1 MKKKIDKYKTL
12 LEFLKVIAPGDNY
25 INLQMAQCSF
35 VSDIMHK
42 AAEGKD
48 FDSSI
53 SPEALNFVKT
63 QSKTVLNDLQKFLEK
78 IKDSEFYNNEENDEY
93 RVVKSEITS
102 FLSIFDKST
111 DDEVRNY
118 YKVTSGIYELLNRK

>member
-12 LEFLKVIAPGDNY
+12 LEFLKVIAPGEIY

-42 AAEGKD
+42 AVEGKD

-63 QSKTVLNDLQKFLEK
+63 QGKTVLKDLQKFLEK
-78 IKDSEFYNNEENDEY
+78 LKDSEFYNNEEDDNY
-93 RVVKSEITS
+93 SVVRSEITS
-102 FLSIFDKST
+102 FLNIFDKST
-111 DDEVRNY
+111 DEDVRKY
-118 YKVTSGIYELLNRK
+118 YTVTSGVYELLK

>member
-12 LEFLKVIAPGDNY
+12 LEFLKIIAPGENY

-42 AAEGKD
+42 AAEGKE

-63 QSKTVLNDLQKFLEK
+63 QGKTVLKELQKFLEK
-78 IKDSEFYNNEENDEY
+78 LKDSEFYNNEEDDNY
-93 RVVKSEITS
+93 SVVRSEITS
-102 FLSIFDKST
+102 FLNIFDKST
-111 DDEVRNY
+111 DEDVRKY
-118 YKVTSGIYELLNRK
+118 YTVTSGVYELLK

>member
-12 LEFLKVIAPGDNY
+12 LEFIKVIAPGENY
-25 INLQMAQCSF
+25 MNLQMAQCSF

-53 SPEALNFVKT
+53 SPEALAFVKT
-63 QSKTVLNDLQKFLEK
+63 YGKKVLFDLQKFLENL
-78 IKDSEFYNNEENDEY
+78 KDSEFFNCEENDNY
-93 RVVKSEITS
+93 KVVRAEIES
-102 FLSIFDKST
+102 FLSIFENSNDK
-111 DDEVRNY
+111 DVREY
-118 YKVTSGIYELLNRK
+118 YRVASEIYGLLKSA

>member
-12 LEFLKVIAPGDNY
+12 LEFLKIIAPGENY

-42 AAEGKD
+42 AVEGKD

-63 QSKTVLNDLQKFLEK
+63 QGKTVLKDLQKFLEK
-78 IKDSEFYNNEENDEY
+78 LKDSEFYNNEEDDNY
-93 RVVKSEITS
+93 SVVRSEITS
-102 FLSIFDKST
+102 FLNIFDKST
-111 DDEVRNY
+111 DEDVRKY
-118 YKVTSGIYELLNRK
+118 YTVTSGVYELLK

>member
-1 MKKKIDKYKTL
+1 MKKKIDKYKIL
-12 LEFLKVIAPGDNY
+12 LEFLKIIAPGENY

-63 QSKTVLNDLQKFLEK
+63 QGKTVLKDLQKFLEK
-78 IKDSEFYNNEENDEY
+78 LKNSEFTNFEENDDY
-93 RVVKSEITS
+93 KIVRSEITS
-102 FLSIFDKST
+102 FLSIFDNSS
-111 DDEVRNY
+111 DEEVRKY
-118 YKVTSGIYELLNRK
+118 YTVTSNVYELLK

>member
-12 LEFLKVIAPGDNY
+12 LEFLKIIAPGEIC

-42 AAEGKD
+42 AVEGKD

-63 QSKTVLNDLQKFLEK
+63 QGKTVLKDLQKFLEK
-78 IKDSEFYNNEENDEY
+78 LKDSEFYNNEEDDNY
-93 RVVKSEITS
+93 SVVRSEITS
-102 FLSIFDKST
+102 FLNIFDKST
-111 DDEVRNY
+111 DEDVRKY
-118 YKVTSGIYELLNRK
+118 YTVTSGVYELLK

>member
-12 LEFLKVIAPGDNY
+12 LEFLKIIAPGENY

-42 AAEGKD
+42 AVEGKD

-63 QSKTVLNDLQKFLEK
+63 YGKKVLFDLQKFLENL
-78 IKDSEFYNNEENDEY
+78 KDSEFFNCEENDNHK
-93 RVVKSEITS
+93 VVRAEIES
-102 FLSIFDKST
+102 FLSIFENSNDK
-111 DDEVRNY
+111 DVREY
-118 YKVTSGIYELLNRK
+118 YRVTSEIYGLLRSA

>member
-1 MKKKIDKYKTL
+1 MKQKIDKYKTL
-12 LEFLKVIAPGDNY
+12 LEFLKVIAPGEIY

-42 AAEGKD
+42 AVEGKD

-63 QSKTVLNDLQKFLEK
+63 QGKTVLKDLQKFLEK
-78 IKDSEFYNNEENDEY
+78 LKDSEFYDYKENDDY
-93 RVVKSEITS
+93 KIVRSEITS

-111 DDEVRNY
+111 DEDVRKY
-118 YKVTSGIYELLNRK
+118 YTAASSAYGLLK

>member
-12 LEFLKVIAPGDNY
+12 LEFLKIIAPGENY

-42 AAEGKD
+42 AVEGKD

-53 SPEALNFVKT
+53 SSEALNFVKT
-63 QSKTVLNDLQKFLEK
+63 QSKTVLKNLQKFLK
-78 IKDSEFYNNEENDEY
+78 KLKNSEFINFEENDDY
-93 RVVKSEITS
+93 KVVRSEITS
-102 FLSIFDKST
+102 FLSIFDNSS
-111 DDEVRNY
+111 DEEVRKY
-118 YKVTSGIYELLNRK
+118 YTVTSNVYELLK

>member
-1 MKKKIDKYKTL
+1 MKQKIDKYKTL
-12 LEFLKVIAPGDNY
+12 LEFLKIIAPGENY

-42 AAEGKD
+42 AVDGKD

-63 QSKTVLNDLQKFLEK
+63 QGKTVLKDLQKFLEK
-78 IKDSEFYNNEENDEY
+78 LKDSEFYDYKENDDY
-93 RVVKSEITS
+93 KIVRSEITS
-102 FLSIFDKST
+102 FLSIFDNSS
-111 DDEVRNY
+111 DEEVRKY
-118 YKVTSGIYELLNRK
+118 YTVTSNVYELLK

>member
-12 LEFLKVIAPGDNY
+12 LEFLKIIAPGENY

-42 AAEGKD
+42 AVEGKD

-63 QSKTVLNDLQKFLEK
+63 QGKTVLKDLQKFFEK
-78 IKDSEFYNNEENDEY
+78 LKDSEFYNNEEDDNY
-93 RVVKSEITS
+93 SVVRSEITS
-102 FLSIFDKST
+102 FLNIFDKST
-111 DDEVRNY
+111 DEDVRKY
-118 YKVTSGIYELLNRK
+118 YTVTSSVYELLK

>member
-12 LEFLKVIAPGDNY
+12 LEFLKVIAPGEIY

-42 AAEGKD
+42 AVEGKD

-63 QSKTVLNDLQKFLEK
+63 QGKTVLKELQKFLEK
-78 IKDSEFYNNEENDEY
+78 LKDSEFYDYKENDDY
-93 RVVKSEITS
+93 KIVRSEITS

-111 DDEVRNY
+111 DEDVRKY
-118 YKVTSGIYELLNRK
+118 YTFTSGVYELLK